1 MTILVLTNIGSR
13 DVFYR
18 NQRIDSVR
26 LEGKRLFDSYADDI
40 ARDLSFPIIEPL
52 LNYLINQY
60 SGEEIH
66 LYLFG
71 TDQPDPAFQHTDTL
85 YFSRLIARRLPEIM
99 GEKIKTHVKDIK
111 GINPSYYDSTYEFY
125 NHLLIDVLSK
135 EENSRTCYVAL
146 AGGTPAC
153 NTALLLH
160 GVRLFGDRLQVIYT
174 PQGGEPIPIRAG
186 KQILDTFREA
196 VAIERLERLDFA
208 NALPLLEEIQ
218 CPDGLR
224 LLVKYSAHRLD
235 FDFRSAQK
243 ELEDAISFSD
253 DETRNF
259 IQSDLRHDLDDLLNE
274 GQSQTRL
281 VALLRELNWNAAI
294 CWQHRRYAD
303 FLARVYRFQE
313 AVLRYLVEKFFNLPT
328 DLSPHARENTIQ
340 GWEEGIPAIP
350 GLLDYL
356 EGKSLDW
363 QNNGRMTHKALLS
376 FALQPEA
383 DIIQDNQ
390 HKLLESLV
398 KQVNGLDRLVELRHR
413 TIVGHDF
420 EGVSEASLL
429 EASPENEK
437 KGKNPPNV
445 LNEIV
450 RKIEVVENSS
460 HRDNPYEKIARFAC
474 QKLRK
479 D

>member
-1 MTILVLTNIGSR
+1 
-13 DVFYR
+13 
-18 NQRIDSVR
+18 
-26 LEGKRLFDSYADDI
+26 
-40 ARDLSFPIIEPL
+40 
-52 LNYLINQY
+52 
-60 SGEEIH
+60 
-66 LYLFG
+66 
-71 TDQPDPAFQHTDTL
+71 
-85 YFSRLIARRLPEIM
+85 
-99 GEKIKTHVKDIK
+99 
-111 GINPSYYDSTYEFY
+111 
-125 NHLLIDVLSK
+125 
-135 EENSRTCYVAL
+135 
-146 AGGTPAC
+146 
-153 NTALLLH
+153 
-160 GVRLFGDRLQVIYT
+160 
-174 PQGGEPIPIRAG
+174 
-186 KQILDTFREA
+186 

-328 DLSPHARENTIQ
+328 DLSPHARESTIK
-340 GWEEGIPAIP
+340 GWKEGIPAIP

>member
-13 DVFYR
+13 DVTHNR
-18 NQRIDSVR
+18 QNISPARSKGEEL
-26 LEGKRLFDSYADDI
+26 LENYSNI
-40 ARDLSFPIIEPL
+40 AKDLSFPIIQPVL
-52 LNYLINQY
+52 TYLQNQHPH
-60 SGEEIH
+60 EEIH

-71 TDQPDPAFQHTDTL
+71 TDQPDPAFQPTDTL

-99 GEKIKTHVKDIK
+99 GENIKTRVVDVKV
-111 GINPSYYDSTYEFY
+111 NPAYYDSTYDHY
-125 NHLLIDVLSK
+125 NDLLIDILK
-135 EENSRTCYVAL
+135 DEKNTETCYVAL

-208 NALPLLEEIQ
+208 NVLPLLEEIQ
-218 CPDGLR
+218 CPDGIR
-224 LLVKYSAHRLD
+224 YLVKYSAHRLD

-243 ELEDAISFSD
+243 ELEDAISHSD

-259 IQSDLRHDLDDLLNE
+259 IQSDLRHDLDALLNE
-274 GQSQTRL
+274 SQSPAKL

-328 DLSPHARENTIQ
+328 DLSPRAKENTIQ
-340 GWEEGIPAIP
+340 RWEEGIPAIP

-363 QNNGRMTHKALLS
+363 HNNGRMTHKALLS
-376 FALQPEA
+376 FALQP
-383 DIIQDNQ
+383 DVNILPDKQ
-390 HKLLESLV
+390 HNLLESLV

-429 EASPENEK
+429 EASP
-437 KGKNPPNV
+437 KNQPPPNM

-450 RKIEVVENSS
+450 QKIEVVENSS